1 MALTYRPFLVGAASS
16 REKKSLYSHNCIVA
30 AGSRSH
36 NQNRLN
42 WHILTFLGS
51 NEVSFPIRLDARGQR
66 RRSYETTLKNFVGFA
81 KNSEFVMPDLIR
93 HPEFAEVTGFRPS
106 PE

>member
-1 MALTYRPFLVGAASS
+1 M
-16 REKKSLYSHNCIVA
+16 
-30 AGSRSH
+30 
-36 NQNRLN
+36 
-42 WHILTFLGS
+42 
-51 NEVSFPIRLDARGQR
+51 
-66 RRSYETTLKNFVGFA
+66 RSYETTLKNFVGIA